1 MKFILTFIIGVF
13 SFTLTAQLQTG
24 GGQTATQLVQNVL
37 LGSGVEVSNVSYSGA
52 SGAIGTF
59 NATNAS
65 IGIDEGIIMTTGRS
79 EEHTSELQ
87 SRPHLVCRLLLEKKN
102 SALVLGNLVERYRTD
117 VIVDPA

>member
-65 IGIDEGIIMTTGRS
+65 IGIDEGIIMTTGTIHPGPNGPHGRS

-87 SRPHLVCRLLLEKKN
+87 SR
-102 SALVLGNLVERYRTD
+102 
-117 VIVDPA
+117 

>member
-65 IGIDEGIIMTTGRS
+65 IGIDEGIIMTTGTI
-79 EEHTSELQ
+79 HPGPNG
-87 SRPHLVCRLLLEKKN
+87 PHGPNNKEIGRASCR
-102 SALVLGNLVERYRTD
+102 ER
-117 VIVDPA
+117 V